1 VCVCVC
7 VRARVCAC
15 VCVTVC
21 VCVRARATTTRCGIL
36 KWRSRHHQHAPV
48 RPFNSAHTTHHP
60 QMRREAIEARSIVL
74 EEVTEQAKKES
85 IEFKEETFKALS
97 TGGIALGTSW

>member
-1 VCVCVC
+1 
-7 VRARVCAC
+7 
-15 VCVTVC
+15 
-21 VCVRARATTTRCGIL
+21 
-36 KWRSRHHQHAPV
+36 
-48 RPFNSAHTTHHP
+48 
-60 QMRREAIEARSIVL
+60 MRREAIEARSIVL

>member
-1 VCVCVC
+1 VTVCVCVCVCVCVYVCVCVC
-7 VRARVCAC
+7 VRARA
-15 VCVTVC
+15 T
-21 VCVRARATTTRCGIL
+21 TTTRCGIL

-48 RPFNSAHTTHHP
+48 LPFNSAHTAHHL